1 MPLAGVA
8 FTLLMNVA
16 LLAYLLSG
24 KPGDCLGG
32 NTAYLNGIIF
42 GSFPMYATLEAWLAK
57 RQSDLRNHWLWMNT
71 ALLCSLITPALVF
84 AGGIAS
90 LVNAALLPK
99 TINLLT
105 TPASV
110 IFVFLVVLKALK
122 TDRLHPS
129 RPENIGI
136 EFDRGPIH
144 FLVITTLFYAVSE
157 GLLIQWQ
164 RYLLFTE
171 RPLGFDLPWPG
182 LLWLVCSAALATG
195 IGMDRLYRK
204 SMHAQYWNKA
214 AQWFMLTNGAA
225 LVLIGVLG
233 LFKPASNENQVIYF
247 QGFSL
252 WGFAQCLLTL
262 NGRALTQRNS
272 SGRAH
277 WAVLAIALQLGPG
290 LLPGNVF
297 NLSFSNTPPDSAFA
311 YTLNNSYFSV
321 AAYFALNAFG
331 AQSHVLR
338 VLQRRFGRR
347 TKKSS
352 VVIAASKDR

>member
-1 MPLAGVA
+1 MSSAGVA
-8 FTLLMNVA
+8 FILLINAA
-16 LLAYLLSG
+16 LLTYLLSG
-24 KPGDCLGG
+24 KPGDSLGG
-32 NTAYLNGIIF
+32 STAYLNGLIF
-42 GSFPMYATLEAWLAK
+42 GSFPIYATLEAWLAK

-71 ALLCSLITPALVF
+71 GLLCSLIAPALVF
-84 AGGIAS
+84 AGGLAS
-90 LVNAALLPK
+90 IENPALLPQ

-110 IFVFLVVLKALK
+110 IFVFFVVLKALE

-129 RPENIGI
+129 RPENTGI

-144 FLVITTLFYAVSE
+144 FLVITTLFFAVSE
-157 GLLIQWQ
+157 GLLVQWH
-164 RYLLFTE
+164 RHWLFVE
-171 RPLGFDLPWPG
+171 RPSGFDLPWPG
-182 LLWLVCSAALATG
+182 LIWLVCSAVLATG

-204 SMHAQYWNKA
+204 SMHAQAWAKT

-225 LVLIGVLG
+225 LALIGVLG
-233 LFKPASNENQVIYF
+233 LFRPASNANQIVYF
-247 QGFSL
+247 QGFLL

-277 WAVLAIALQLGPG
+277 WAVLAIALQLGAG

-338 VLQRRFGRR
+338 GLQRRFGRR
-347 TKKSS
+347 NKKSS
-352 VVIAASKDR
+352 GAIAAPKDC

>member
-1 MPLAGVA
+1 MPSAGVA
-8 FTLLMNVA
+8 FTLLINVA
-16 LLAYLLSG
+16 LLVYLLYG
-24 KPGDCLGG
+24 KPGECLGG
-32 NTAYLNGIIF
+32 STAYLNGLIF
-42 GSFPMYATLEAWLAK
+42 GSFPMYATLESWLAK
-57 RQSDLRNHWLWMNT
+57 RQSDLRNHWLWMNA
-71 ALLCSLITPALVF
+71 ALLCSLIAPALVF

-90 LVNAALLPK
+90 LENAALLPQ

-110 IFVFLVVLKALK
+110 IFVFLVVLKALE

-129 RPENIGI
+129 TPENTGI

-157 GLLIQWQ
+157 GLLIQWH
-164 RYLLFTE
+164 RHLLFTE
-171 RPLGFDLPWPG
+171 RPSGFDLPWPG
-182 LLWLVCSAALATG
+182 LMWLACSAVLATG

-204 SMHAQYWNKA
+204 SMHAQTWSKA
-214 AQWFMLTNGAA
+214 AQFFMLANGAA

-233 LFKPASNENQVIYF
+233 MFRPASNENQIVYF
-247 QGFSL
+247 QGFLL

-262 NGRALTQRNS
+262 NVRVLTQRNS

-277 WAVLAIALQLGPG
+277 WAVLAIALQLGAG

-338 VLQRRFGRR
+338 ALQRRFRR
-347 TKKSS
+347 HNKKSS
-352 VVIAASKDR
+352 GAIAASKDR